1 MAYHFPE
8 RGENSALWCAQVPP
22 RYPAVSVTLSV
33 KSQAPENGIKPNG
46 INTPPDF

>member
-8 RGENSALWCAQVPP
+8 EAENSALRCARVPS
-22 RYPAVSVTLSV
+22 RYPSVSVTLSV
-33 KSQAPENGIKPNG
+33 KSQAPDIGIKPNG

>member
-8 RGENSALWCAQVPP
+8 EAENSALRCARVPS
-22 RYPAVSVTLSV
+22 RYPSVSNTLAV
-33 KSQAPENGIKPNG
+33 KSQALENGIKPYG